1 MWKQNI
7 WDFEKLTFLPYIK
20 FIAVHISKLNIMDLG
35 VTALWICRVI
45 RLYSCDLYLSLLLI
59 FLHYYGYYYYECISS
74 VCHKLEQ
81 RITPHWYHWEH
92 LYNFVLLMK
101 GECTLCPHYEK
112 KLLSALSIYGLCLYP
127 HVICIRTKITFIWEV
142 FVQVCL
148 AFTLPSRFYKAN
160 YMLYIYK

>member
-1 MWKQNI
+1 MWWTWVNC
-7 WDFEKLTFLPYIK
+7 T
-20 FIAVHISKLNIMDLG
+20 
-35 VTALWICRVI
+35 WICRVI

-112 KLLSALSIYGLCLYP
+112 KLLSALSIYEPSVSVSTSDLYM
-127 HVICIRTKITFIWEV
+127 HQNYFHLKSFM
-142 FVQVCL
+142 QVCL
-148 AFTLPSRFYKAN
+148 TFTLPSVFYKAN
-160 YMLYIYK
+160 YILYIYK